1 MPALHRM
8 PGKDRKKIVKRES
21 LFWGILILALF
32 IDIGTK
38 NLASNHYL
46 DNFPLVS
53 QEVIHNKGVSFGLF
67 HNIPYMLFVIIG
79 IVLIAVLVFFR
90 YKSITLKTD
99 IVIALL
105 IGGALGN
112 IYDRA
117 RFGAVRDFIQW
128 PTFNMAD
135 VFICTGIA
143 FYLVDSLYHKQEK
156 EKHE

>member
-1 MPALHRM
+1 M
-8 PGKDRKKIVKRES
+8 PGKDGKKIVKRES
-21 LFWGILILALF
+21 LFWGILILAFL

-38 NLASNHYL
+38 YLASNHYL
-46 DNFPLVS
+46 NNLPLIS
-53 QEVIHNKGVSFGLF
+53 REVIHNKGVSFGLF
-67 HNIPYMLFVIIG
+67 HNIPHILFIIIG

-90 YKSITLKTD
+90 YKASTLKTD

-135 VFICTGIA
+135 VFICIGIA
-143 FYLVDSLYHKQEK
+143 FYLVDSLYYKQEK